1 MVKDLLKE
9 MLSMDK
15 DLHQETM
22 EIDPIME
29 DLAKRQTQGIRTKEG
44 AALIQ
49 SKAPNRVAMT
59 NGRVAITN
67 GQEKTFRSIW
77 FARKQ
82 KRLSSHLF
90 LMLFLGERGKLQQY
104 MQ

>member
-1 MVKDLLKE
+1 MVRDFLKEVLSRAKDLLKAMLSIVNDLHPE
-9 MLSMDK
+9 MLHMDK

-29 DLAKRQTQGIRTKEG
+29 DLDKRQTQGIRTKEG

-59 NGRVAITN
+59 NGRVAIAN
-67 GQEKTFRSIW
+67 GQEKTFRSI
-77 FARKQ
+77 
-82 KRLSSHLF
+82 
-90 LMLFLGERGKLQQY
+90 
-104 MQ
+104 